1 MAINVPKNLNLLIR
15 DRKVYLNRKLLNDAN
30 YEILFSMHE
39 SYSKNRIRIDIEIP
53 KDNIIFEN
61 GEESFIEFILSFKN
75 E

>member
-15 DRKVYLNRKLLNDAN
+15 DRKVYLNRKILNDAN
-30 YEILFSMHE
+30 YEILFSMHDLL
-39 SYSKNRIRIDIEIP
+39 KNRIRIDIEIP